1 MNESFKT
8 GEIDGVI
15 VRELKYFHD
24 KRGWLT
30 ELFREDELPE
40 GFNPQMAYVSMTQPS
55 QVRGP
60 HEHVEQ
66 TDYFCFLGDFVLYLW
81 DNRPVSSTHGNRLTV
96 RDARGKI
103 IIVPPGVV
111 HAYKNVS
118 GEPGLVINLPDRLYA
133 GWQRVK
139 AVDEIR
145 HEGIADSPYVVD

>member
-1 MNESFKT
+1 MKEPFKT
-8 GEIDGVI
+8 GDIDGVI
-15 VRELKYFHD
+15 VRELRYFQD
-24 KRGWLT
+24 KRGWLA

-40 GFNPQMAYVSMTQPS
+40 GFNPQMAYISMTQPS

-81 DNRPVSSTHGNRLTV
+81 DNRPASRTHGNRLTI
-96 RDARGKI
+96 RDARNKI

-133 GWQRVK
+133 GWQR
-139 AVDEIR
+139 AREVDEIR
-145 HEGIADSPYVVD
+145 HEDIPDTPYVID